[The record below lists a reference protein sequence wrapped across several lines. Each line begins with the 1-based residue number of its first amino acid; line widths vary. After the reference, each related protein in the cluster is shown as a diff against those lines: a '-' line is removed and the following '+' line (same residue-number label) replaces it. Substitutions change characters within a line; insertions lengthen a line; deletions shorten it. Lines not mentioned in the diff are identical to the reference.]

1 VRIDRRESLYDELLR
16 EITLTRSEFDR
27 ETLAASV
34 NLALTYDVHQS
45 YLFRRLSEYGL
56 ARSSFNLLVLL
67 RHARPEGLQLSEIGA
82 LLITSRANITG
93 LVDHLEQK
101 GYVKWVVSTH
111 DRRARLAK
119 LTKRGEALIDEL
131 MPAHQNRSSAFF
143 SSLTLSEV
151 QQLTEL
157 LKKLRQSPAARQAE
171 EQETAGFRPSR
182 AVDAGKAEMAGYGGT
197 PGALCALVNQ
207 D

>member
-1 VRIDRRESLYDELLR
+1 VRIDCRESLYEELLR

-27 ETLAASV
+27 ETMAASV

-45 YLFRRLSEYGL
+45 YLFRRLCEYGL

-101 GYVKWVVSTH
+101 GYVKRAVSTH

-119 LTKRGEALIDEL
+119 LTKRGEILIDEL
-131 MPAHQNRSSAFF
+131 MPAHQSRSSAFF
-143 SSLTLSEV
+143 SSLTLTEV
-151 QQLTEL
+151 QQFTEL

-171 EQETAGFRPSR
+171 EQEAAAFHPSR
-182 AVDAGKAEMAGYGGT
+182 AVDAGKAELARYGGR
-197 PGALCALVNQ
+197 PGALCAVVNQ

>member
-1 VRIDRRESLYDELLR
+1 MCESTVARSLYDELLR

-27 ETLAASV
+27 ETMAASV

-45 YLFRRLSEYGL
+45 YLFRRLCEYGL

-101 GYVKWVVSTH
+101 GYVKRVVSTH

-119 LTKRGEALIDEL
+119 LTKRGEILIDEL
-131 MPAHQNRSSAFF
+131 MPAHQSRSSAFF
-143 SSLTLSEV
+143 SV
-151 QQLTEL
+151 
-157 LKKLRQSPAARQAE
+157 
-171 EQETAGFRPSR
+171 
-182 AVDAGKAEMAGYGGT
+182 
-197 PGALCALVNQ
+197 
-207 D
+207 